1 MKKNTGNKKVMRV
14 IACALATAV
23 AVTSTPV
30 ATLADDNAEES
41 AKRSEGSTIVVENL
55 TLDFSSGNLNSESK
69 NAVTE
74 TVNATNAA
82 ADAESAAAAATA
94 AATQAST
101 AKTAA
106 ETAAANAETV
116 AAAAQTLANVVSG
129 DNKTIDV
136 DTLTNLSATTSG
148 VGTANGLIDAA
159 QTAEGSADSAVSTA
173 NGAIATYNAAVEAAN
188 GKIQAANDSKDTKDE
203 SGKSVSGTDLLI
215 QAANTALTGKDGVE
229 DKVKAA
235 QDNYVSSQTI
245 KEVKQAVSDAAEAYT
260 DADKEARGKLDT
272 INKNLTTALTG
283 TDIVKDAKEAASGAE
298 TAKGE
303 AETHDKSAQT
313 ALEKTESSYNEIV
326 KLVNANSHDVSAA
339 NKFAQDATLAAQDAR
354 QAANNAEA
362 AAKTAAAA
370 EAIAKGKVDAA
381 SGAVKDAVEALK
393 AAKSI
398 YGSAYNEA
406 KGKADTADERVEDLI
421 GTNTKKG
428 KIDIANEKIQ
438 AALDAIDSYNKNEVK
453 NANDAIAQTNRLIQE
468 ALNAIAA
475 LDDSDMNAKKQT
487 ADGLITAAGTAG
499 DAAVTAMG
507 TAGSALANAKS
518 ALETALTTLG
528 TAKDSYDAAVKDKKT
543 AEQYAADAKTASD
556 KADEQAGIAN
566 AQYLAAVDKDGVVKD
581 YLAKATSDNGDSY
594 EILKNK
600 AANAKSE
607 FDKASQAKDGA
618 DADVIKAQN
627 NKISVDTEQDKKI
640 GEYNT
645 TITNNTNALGTATTG
660 GLYKQQ
666 ADLEKQIGTYS
677 DTIKTYE
684 GYINNNPDLIK
695 QKEAEITEKN
705 RIYNEAKQN
714 TLEKQAKYDDLPE
727 WRVVSR
733 AAAWLELQDAIYE
746 EGKLENQYNELVRQ
760 KKELNDNLETAKA
773 NIATV
778 RQNKSN
784 AETTKQQVNSDIST
798 AEGNISQARKDIE
811 TAKSEKS
818 KAQSKLEEAQRIQG
832 LAADDLG
839 KKTKALNTANEN
851 LKRVDDFV
859 ATEDNTLVINEEK
872 AQMIQRIISQYGT
885 DYTEFDPEDFSY
897 IAMNA
902 DTDAYAIDMSGTAIG
917 DGIGH
922 VINFFGKIFTG
933 HDVVDDKKNAREQAV
948 EAKYGNTGNVLV
960 YWDDTSR
967 KLVDWTSVDEQNLE
981 NMKKVVSKECVII
994 CTDVKRLSEIKA
1006 SLAVIDALDAKKNA
1020 ATAQGLANAALT
1032 KANAEKEKE
1041 KTALAAYNGAKTRLS
1056 NALNSFDTNN
1066 NLKLKSYAKKS
1077 YANAFTPVETVNSD
1091 SLVGKYTNTIPEA
1104 DAKELKVPEKIADA
1118 DRPTKTTR
1126 LEEINFDNLIS
1137 LLESGAEGKAYDAFI
1152 SDLKDLMKDE
1162 TIAPMIENL
1171 ISAHKQ
1177 LEEAKKEYADAQAD
1191 SKAANDFWEAAKKKA
1206 DDAEDLAKKAVELAK
1221 NVQPARDDDDDD
1233 DGGSSSDGPATGGSD
1248 TYTLPSGITVIPLAT
1263 APSGVA
1269 GVRTGRRVASR
1280 AVSDNSGVLGVKA
1293 EETDDTKKNVV
1304 DEKKDDTNKDDIK
1317 KSEDGSNKLT
1327 KVADPATPLAD
1338 SPFEEGANMNLLWL
1352 LAAAVAAGAGV
1363 YGYDRH
1369 RRRVAADDEA
1379 RKYKK

>member
-23 AVTSTPV
+23 AVTSMPV
-30 ATLADDNAEES
+30 TTLADDNAEES

-82 ADAESAAAAATA
+82 ADAESAAAAAAA

-101 AKTAA
+101 AKNNA

-173 NGAIATYNAAVEAAN
+173 NGAIATYNAAVEATN

-215 QAANTALTGKDGVE
+215 QAANNALTGKDGVE

-245 KEVKQAVSDAAEAYT
+245 NEVKQAVSDAANAYT

-272 INKNLTTALTG
+272 INKNLTIALTG

-362 AAKTAAAA
+362 AAATAAAA

-438 AALDAIDSYNKNEVK
+438 AALDAIDRYNKNEVK

-475 LDDSDMNAKKQT
+475 LDDSDMIAKKET
-487 ADGLITAAGTAG
+487 ADGLITAAGEAG

-507 TAGSALANAKS
+507 TAGTALANAKS

-528 TAKDSYDAAVKDKKT
+528 TAKDSYDAAVKDKNT

-600 AANAKSE
+600 VANAKSE
-607 FDKASQAKDGA
+607 FDSASLAKDGA

-627 NKISVDTEQDKKI
+627 NKSSVDTEQNKKI
-640 GEYNT
+640 NEYNT

-666 ADLEKQIGTYS
+666 ADLAKQIGTYS
-677 DTIKTYE
+677 DTINTYE
-684 GYINNNPDLIK
+684 GYIKNNPGKIEANNAKITELQNSLPDLQDKVAAAQRDYDKVKNIPLVRLYFEGLLNDAK
-695 QKEAEITEKN
+695 DDLNDANKEIT
-705 RIYNEAKQN
+705 RL
-714 TLEKQAKYDDLPE
+714 TT
-727 WRVVSR
+727 
-733 AAAWLELQDAIYE
+733 
-746 EGKLENQYNELVRQ
+746 ENQT
-760 KKELNDNLETAKA
+760 LNDQKTTAEN

-784 AETTKQQVNSDIST
+784 AEKTKQQVDSNINI
-798 AEGNISQARKDIE
+798 AKGNISQARQDIE

-885 DYTEFDPEDFSY
+885 DYTEFDPEVFSY

-902 DTDAYAIDMSGTAIG
+902 DTDAYALDMSGTAIG

-1056 NALNSFDTNN
+1056 NALNSFDTDN
-1066 NLKLKSYAKKS
+1066 NLKLKDYAKKS
-1077 YANAFTPVETVNSD
+1077 YANAFTSVETVNSD
-1091 SLVGKYTNTIPEA
+1091 SLVSKYTNTIPEA
-1104 DAKELKVPEKIADA
+1104 DAKELKVPEKIAD
-1118 DRPTKTTR
+1118 RPTKITR

-1162 TIAPMIENL
+1162 TLAPLIENL

-1280 AVSDNSGVLGVKA
+1280 AASDNSGVLGVKT
-1293 EETDDTKKNVV
+1293 EETDGTKKNAV
-1304 DEKKDDTNKDDIK
+1304 DEKKDVTKDDTK
-1317 KSEDGSNKLT
+1317 KAEEGSKGLT
-1327 KVADPATPLAD
+1327 KVENPKTPLAET
-1338 SPFEEGANMNLLWL
+1338 PFEEGANWNLLWL
-1352 LAAAVAAGAGV
+1352 LAAAVAAGTGV
-1363 YGYDRH
+1363 YAYDRH
-1369 RRRVAADDEA
+1369 RKKVAANDEA
-1379 RKYKK
+1379 KKYKK